1 MPQYKFDA
9 LIGAL
14 AGNDGS
20 QFFGMTSELGPGFYI
35 LIAYSVLGGLTH
47 YFFNIAVSEFYRID
61 PSLKVD
67 SVWTKTFGCLLED
80 ESKAADREQ

>member
-1 MPQYKFDA
+1 LYAKFFNFCNHIFQYCY
-9 LIGAL
+9 GTVR
-14 AGNDGS
+14 S
-20 QFFGMTSELGPGFYI
+20 TGPGFYV

-61 PSLKVD
+61 PFLKVD

-80 ESKAADREQ
+80 ESKATKAAGREQ